1 MCNVCNMCN
10 MSNMCNVPD
19 IECGGGA
26 ALDGQE
32 EIGSEMALGDPTLG
46 E

>member
-1 MCNVCNMCN
+1 MFVICVTSQICVMCYVL
-10 MSNMCNVPD
+10 D
-19 IECGGGA
+19 IEWGGGA

-32 EIGSEMALGDPTLG
+32 EIGSEMTLGDPTG